1 MLEKCLIAHLHTSST
16 IKLKVLQIL
25 KKLPVSTKN
34 AVLRCEALLEQLKD
48 EQIYEQNV
56 VALAIEVFYN

>member
-1 MLEKCLIAHLHTSST
+1 MLEKCLVAHLHTSST

-34 AVLRCEALLEQLKD
+34 AVLRCESLLEQIKD
-48 EQIYEQNV
+48 EQIYGENV
-56 VALAIEVFYN
+56 VTLAIEVSV